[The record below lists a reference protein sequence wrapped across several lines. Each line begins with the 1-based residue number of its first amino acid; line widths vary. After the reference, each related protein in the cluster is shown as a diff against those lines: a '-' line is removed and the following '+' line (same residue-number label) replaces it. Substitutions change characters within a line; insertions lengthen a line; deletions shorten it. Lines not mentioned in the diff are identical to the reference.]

1 MMIVL
6 CGSSSLNVIV
16 KKFVRH
22 IVTDLQHLIYRF
34 RSDGI
39 MKLVNYSL
47 ITRRPAWW
55 VGYMAAVQGLPV
67 SVATCKTYH

>member
-1 MMIVL
+1 MDDDSPL
-6 CGSSSLNVIV
+6 WF
-16 KKFVRH
+16 KFSQCNCEDTRTT
-22 IVTDLQHLIYRF
+22 VTDLQHLIYRF

-39 MKLVNYSL
+39 MELVNYSL

-55 VGYMAAVQGLPV
+55 VGYIAAVQGLPI